1 MRWNQTLYFVGVLLL
16 FVALSML
23 FPLLFSLYYKD
34 SGLLPL
40 LCGISL
46 TLAVGIGLIF
56 TMKPASQKPINHR
69 EGMAI
74 VALGW
79 AAVGVFGAIPFYV
92 GGFPSFTD
100 AVFESFSGFT
110 TTGASILTD
119 IEALPKGLLMWRSL
133 THWLGGMGIIV
144 LSLAILPFLGV
155 GGMQLYKA
163 EVPGPVPDKLRPRIK
178 DTALTL
184 WKVYV
189 LFTFVEALLLMLG
202 GMDFFDA
209 LCHSFGTLATGGFST
224 KNTSIGWYDSAYIDG
239 VITLFM
245 FLAGIN
251 FALHYNFLRGK
262 PLSLLKDPE
271 FRFFA
276 LICGVLVLICTLV
289 NLGSVYPT
297 LGTSFR
303 HSAFQVISIIT
314 TTGYGT
320 SDYERWLPL
329 PQLLLLCSMFVGGCA
344 GSTSGGI
351 KCMRVL
357 LLFKQGYRELF
368 RLIHPRAVRPVKMG
382 ERIVKPEILCGVWG
396 FFILFLGL
404 FVVATLL
411 LAATGVDVLTSFS
424 AVVAC
429 IGNIGP
435 GLGSVGPTENFAHI
449 PVAGKWVLTLC
460 MLLGRLEVYTVVV
473 LFVPEFWKK

>member
-1 MRWNQTLYFVGVLLL
+1 MRWSQTLYFVGVLLV
-16 FVALSML
+16 FVAVSMF
-23 FPLLFSLYYKD
+23 FPLLFSLYYQD
-34 SGLLPL
+34 AGLIPL

-46 TLAVGIGLIF
+46 TLAAGFGLVF
-56 TMKPASQKPINHR
+56 SMKPASQKPINHR

-79 AAVGVFGAIPFYV
+79 AAVGIFGAIPFYV

-119 IEALPKGLLMWRSL
+119 IEAVPRGLLMWRSL

-189 LFTFVEALLLMLG
+189 LFTLLEVLLLMLG
-202 GMDFFDA
+202 GMDFFDS

-224 KNTSIGWYDSAYIDG
+224 KNTSVGWYHSAYIDG

-251 FALHYNFLRGK
+251 FALHYSFLRGK
-262 PLSLLKDPE
+262 PLVLLKDPE

-276 LICGVLVLICTLV
+276 LVCGGLVLICTLV
-289 NLGSVYPT
+289 NWGSVYQEP
-297 LGTSFR
+297 GASFR
-303 HSAFQVISIIT
+303 YSAFQVISIIT

-320 SDYERWLPL
+320 SDYECWLPL
-329 PQLLLLCSMFVGGCA
+329 PQLLILSSMFLGGCA

-351 KCMRVL
+351 KCMRVML
-357 LLFKQGYRELF
+357 LLKQGYKEIF

-382 ERIVKPEILCGVWG
+382 ERLVKPEVLCGVWG

-449 PVAGKWVLTLC
+449 PVLGKWVLTLC
-460 MLLGRLEVYTVVV
+460 MVLGRLEVYTVVV

>member
-1 MRWNQTLYFVGVLLL
+1 MRWGQTLYLVGVLLV
-16 FVALSML
+16 FVALSM
-23 FPLLFSLYYKD
+23 FIPLAFSLYYRD
-34 SGLLPL
+34 AGIIPL
-40 LCGISL
+40 AIGIVF
-46 TLAVGIGLIF
+46 TLAAGAGLIF
-56 TMKPASQKPINHR
+56 GFKPTPPRPLNHR
-69 EGMAI
+69 EGMAV

-79 AAVGVFGAIPFYV
+79 AAAGIFGAIPFCL
-92 GGFPSFTD
+92 GGFGCFTD

-119 IEALPKGLLMWRSL
+119 IEAVPKGLLMWRSL

-178 DTALTL
+178 DTAVTL
-184 WKVYV
+184 WKVYL
-189 LFTFVEALLLMLG
+189 LFTVLETVLLMFG
-202 GMDFFDA
+202 GMDFFDG

-224 KNTSIGWYDSAYIDG
+224 KNTSIAWYDSAYIDG

-251 FALHYNFLRGK
+251 FALHFNLLRGK
-262 PLSLLKDPE
+262 PLFLLKDPE

-276 LICGVLVLICTLV
+276 LLAGLLVAICTLV
-289 NLGSVYPT
+289 NLGSIYPS
-297 LGTSFR
+297 LSASFR
-303 HSAFQVISIIT
+303 YSVFQVVSILT

-320 SDYERWLPL
+320 SDYELWLPL
-329 PQLLLLCSMFVGGCA
+329 PQLLLLFSMFIGGCA
-344 GSTSGGI
+344 GSTSGGM
-351 KCMRVL
+351 KCMRIM

-368 RLIHPRAVRPVKMG
+368 RLIHPRGV
-382 ERIVKPEILCGVWG
+382 RIVKIGDRLVKPEVLSGVWG
-396 FFILFLGL
+396 FFVLFLGL
-404 FVVATLL
+404 LVIATLL
-411 LAATGVDVLTSFS
+411 VAATGVDVLTSVS
-424 AVVAC
+424 AVLAC

-435 GLGSVGPTENFAHI
+435 GLGSVGPTDNFAHI
-449 PVAGKWVLTLC
+449 PVFAKWVLILC
-460 MLLGRLEVYTVVV
+460 MVLGRLEVYTIIV